1 MYYTRYA
8 GLIKPE
14 AMGHSSNTPRGLQHL
29 FALLSQGQQ
38 KMEETVET
46 WLEKNVKDWDLGEN
60 MTKIWNKMGK
70 YGKHMET
77 YGKIWETYG
86 RKWENVGNIWKH
98 MGKYEQK
105 YGNILDNM
113 RKYGHIWENRRNIWK
128 HMGKYEKVWQ
138 AMCKSSGIIGDFVGI
153 QSSKK

>member
-60 MTKIWNKMGK
+60 MTKIWNKMGN
-70 YGKHMET
+70 M
-77 YGKIWETYG
+77 
-86 RKWENVGNIWKH
+86 GNIWKH
-98 MGKYEQK
+98 MGKYGKHMEENGK
-105 YGNILDNM
+105 MWETYGNI
-113 RKYGHIWENRRNIWK
+113 WEN
-128 HMGKYEKVWQ
+128 M
-138 AMCKSSGIIGDFVGI
+138 
-153 QSSKK
+153 SKNMETYWTI

>member
-77 YGKIWETYG
+77 YGKIWESMASYVQIIWNNRGFCRDSIIKKIVCHGNELDLIIKNRDFTCQTGAPG
-86 RKWENVGNIWKH
+86 RWRSWHK
-98 MGKYEQK
+98 
-105 YGNILDNM
+105 L
-113 RKYGHIWENRRNIWK
+113 
-128 HMGKYEKVWQ
+128 
-138 AMCKSSGIIGDFVGI
+138 SLF
-153 QSSKK
+153 